1 MLGIE
6 QCLIQKMSSLFTP
19 QVVQAM
25 TTREMSTIAAESPE
39 TDVERQQCKDR
50 LAVLETGLR
59 DLKILDKHR
68 PGSGSKSPMLA

>member
-1 MLGIE
+1 
-6 QCLIQKMSSLFTP
+6 
-19 QVVQAM
+19 M